1 MGTDSLLLARAMH
14 RIVREAVGEPAA
26 HSVIAL
32 AHPRAIPLASDD
44 VHDRNMHDEMAMLKI
59 GDRVMF
65 HWRDGILEGKGVL
78 DDFVGLS
85 CPVNQHA
92 DCVFEVKKHPQR
104 CSAALRLISIC
115 SRVPDRRSLSGCGSA
130 RF

>member
-1 MGTDSLLLARAMH
+1 MH

-32 AHPRAIPLASDD
+32 AHPRAISLASDD

-65 HWRDGILEGKGVL
+65 HWQDGILEGKGVL

-85 CPVNQHA
+85 CPANQHS
-92 DCVFEVKKHPQR
+92 DCVFEVKTPQR
-104 CSAALRLISIC
+104 YCAAFLIFCC
-115 SRVPDRRSLSGCGSA
+115 SRVPDRRS
-130 RF
+130 